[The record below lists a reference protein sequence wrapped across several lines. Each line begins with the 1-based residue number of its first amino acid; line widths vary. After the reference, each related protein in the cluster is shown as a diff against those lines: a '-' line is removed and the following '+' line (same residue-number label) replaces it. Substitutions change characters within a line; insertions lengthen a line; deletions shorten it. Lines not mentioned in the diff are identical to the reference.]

1 MRTMI
6 EYENWSNLSLDEVVR
21 KYQQCDLLTFCSTYE
36 GFGMPIVEA
45 NVVGRPVVT
54 SDISSMPEVAG
65 NAACLVDPFDSAS
78 IRSGI
83 RRVIKDIDYRSEA
96 DRQWASKC

>member
-1 MRTMI
+1 
-6 EYENWSNLSLDEVVR
+6 
-21 KYQQCDLLTFCSTYE
+21 
-36 GFGMPIVEA
+36 MPIVEA

-83 RRVIKDIDYRSEA
+83 RRVIKDVDYRSKLIANGRVNAERFDANNIAEQYLAIYKEMEA
-96 DRQWASKC
+96 AE